1 MFLNLKRVLSCVI
14 LLYLLPACREGSMS
28 QARPVDTALA
38 VNPAGQKELVLIN
51 QHYGDDALQTIDIYL
66 PAGRSLKNTRLMVFV
81 HGGGW
86 AGGDKSDFT
95 PACASLVKNPDFTP
109 QYAFA
114 NINYRIVM
122 DGKNRF
128 PTAEEDVTAAMSY
141 LYAHADSMLVS
152 PSSALIGASAGGQ
165 LATLVAY
172 KHNEQKHIK
181 CVVTTWGPYNMERFY
196 DEGYVGVP
204 EMLKWVTGYTPA
216 ENPEIYSTSSSIRY
230 VSAESP
236 PTFLA
241 HGTLDSLVRLDQG
254 KELDSAL
261 SEYGVP
267 HVFYTFEGYHGYPS
281 DNVANDAAGKMFGF
295 IAKYMK

>member
-1 MFLNLKRVLSCVI
+1 
-14 LLYLLPACREGSMS
+14 MS
-28 QARPVDTALA
+28 QARPVDTVLA
-38 VNPAGQKELVLIN
+38 VNPVAQKELVLID
-51 QHYGDDALQTIDIYL
+51 QHYGDDSLQTIDIYL
-66 PAGRSLKNTRLMVFV
+66 PAGRSVKATRLMVFV

-95 PACASLVKNPDFTP
+95 AACASLVKNPDFTP
-109 QYAFA
+109 EYAFA
-114 NINYRIVM
+114 NINYRIVK

-141 LYAHADSMLVS
+141 LYAHADSFLVS
-152 PSSALIGASAGGQ
+152 SSSALIGASAGGQ

-172 KHNEQKHIK
+172 KYNEKKNIK
-181 CVVTTWGPYNMERFY
+181 CVVTTWGPYDMKRFY

-216 ENPEIYSTSSSIRY
+216 ENAEIYETSSSIRY
-230 VSAESP
+230 VSVDSP

-254 KELDSAL
+254 KALDSAL
-261 SEYGVP
+261 TKYGVP
-267 HVFYTFEGYHGYPS
+267 HVFYMFRGYHGYPS
-281 DNVANDAAGKMFGF
+281 DSVANDAAGKMFSF